1 MYVIVLCSPSP
12 PPVALNYQTP
22 GKAMDLNEGKFRDN
36 GGCGYLLKPA
46 IMREGENASRGYSLL
61 VTHCGSYLQVWNLD
75 EKLDEPVSPRL

>member
-1 MYVIVLCSPSP
+1 MAWYVDLTFQYNLHHMSYLFYPTSHYLVPIV

-46 IMREGENASRGYSLL
+46 IMREGENISRGYS
-61 VTHCGSYLQVWNLD
+61 
-75 EKLDEPVSPRL
+75 